1 MYKNAVLTNPRWTSY
16 TNSAEYDT
24 SATAITGGTLLL
36 STAVAKDG
44 TIAEDIA
51 SLIVEFYRLETITLA
66 IKTIAGTTD
75 TACSITWEENI

>member
-1 MYKNAVLTNPRWTSY
+1 MPFTPGPVSDQGTSIDISS
-16 TNSAEYDT
+16 SAG
-24 SATAITGGTLLL
+24 AITGGTLLL
-36 STAVAKDG
+36 STAVVKDG

-75 TACSITWEENI
+75 TACSITWEEDI